1 MAVQAKIC
9 GLSDPASIDAALHG
23 GASHIG
29 FVFFPKSP
37 RNVSFDQVV
46 ALAAKVPDHVA
57 RVGVFVDPENDMVE
71 RAVVA
76 GRLNVLQLHGDETPV
91 RAARLKTQ
99 TGLEVWKAIP
109 VRTRADIDG
118 AATFAGAADLLLFD
132 AKPPKGA
139 DLPGGLGLRFDWR
152 LLTDYRAPMRWG
164 LSGGLD
170 PANVAEAVG
179 IARARLVDVSSGVED
194 APGVKSAKKIE
205 AFLKAVKKA

>member
-37 RNVSFDQVV
+37 RNVSFDQVA

-57 RVGVFVDPENDMVE
+57 RVGVFVDPEDDMVE

-76 GRLNVLQLHGDETPV
+76 GRLNVLQLHGNETPI

-118 AATFAGAADLLLFD
+118 AAAFAGAADLLLFD

-205 AFLKAVKKA
+205 AFLKAVKEA

>member
-9 GLSDPASIDAALHG
+9 GLSDPASIDAALRG
-23 GASHIG
+23 DASHIG

-37 RNVSFDQVV
+37 RNVSFDQVA
-46 ALAAKVPDHVA
+46 ALAARVPDHVA
-57 RVGVFVDPENDMVE
+57 RVGVFVDPEDDMVE
-71 RAVVA
+71 RAVTA
-76 GRLNVLQLHGDETPV
+76 ARLTILQLHGDEAPA

-99 TGLEVWKAIP
+99 TGLETWKAIP

-118 AATFAGAADLLLFD
+118 AAAFIGAADLLLFD

-170 PANVAEAVG
+170 PANVAEAVR

-205 AFLKAVKKA
+205 AFLKAVKEA